1 MIEFVEMR
9 AECRQKRLIVGLAV
23 SRRSVAQ
30 CRISQP
36 QTRVDAV
43 AGCWNDGSGKQD
55 RMCWPQVGLTL

>member
-1 MIEFVEMR
+1 MR

-23 SRRSVAQ
+23 SRRSVTQ

-43 AGCWNDGSGKQD
+43 AGCWNDGSGKQG
-55 RMCWPQVGLTL
+55 RMCWPQVG